1 MVNFD
6 VTSLVEDMDSL
17 YPNGTPPETI
27 TALHRSSLDELDRLR
42 TAENSFFVLGSY
54 DEPEKR
60 RLRALCQILSV
71 PDGDEPFTLEAI
83 DPDVDVWENF
93 YVKFRVF
100 LLRADHVVAVF
111 ESNDGGHELEIGE
124 VDLDQVHV
132 LKRSYESVSVDH
144 DLEYAKY
151 DAMLGTLFDLLDR
164 RGRLHEWETK
174 REFYET
180 AGRISE
186 VLGDGHTL

>member
-1 MVNFD
+1 MTSFD
-6 VTSLVEDMDSL
+6 DTALVDDMDSL
-17 YPNGTPPETI
+17 YPNGTPPEVI
-27 TALHRSSLDELDRLR
+27 TAVLRGSLDELDRLS
-42 TAENSFFVLGSY
+42 TARHNFFVLGSY
-54 DEPEKR
+54 DEPEKH
-60 RLRALCQILSV
+60 RLDALCRVLSV
-71 PDGDEPFTLEAI
+71 PERDEPFTLEEI
-83 DPDVDVWENF
+83 DPGVDVWENF

-132 LKRSYESVSVDH
+132 LKRDYESVSVDH

-164 RGRLHEWETK
+164 RDRLHEWETK
-174 REFYET
+174 REFYAVAAELSAT
-180 AGRISE
+180 
-186 VLGDGHTL
+186 LGNGHPP

>member
-1 MVNFD
+1 MTSFD
-6 VTSLVEDMDSL
+6 DTALIDDMDSL
-17 YPNGTPPETI
+17 YPDGTPPEVI
-27 TALHRSSLDELDRLR
+27 TAVLRSSLDELDRLR
-42 TAENSFFVLGSY
+42 TARNNFFVLGSY

-60 RLRALCQILSV
+60 RLDALCRVLSV
-71 PDGDEPFTLEAI
+71 REGDEPFTLEEI
-83 DPDVDVWENF
+83 DPGVDVWENF

-124 VDLDQVHV
+124 VDLDRVHV
-132 LKRSYESVSVDH
+132 LKRDYESVSVDH

-164 RGRLHEWETK
+164 RDRLHEWETK
-174 REFYET
+174 REFYAAAAELSAT
-180 AGRISE
+180 VGN
-186 VLGDGHTL
+186 VHPP